1 MKKIHTNESLEIHMR
16 PVAQFIEV
24 TIKRLNVII
33 RSTAITMNTESFR
46 SLNCE
51 PVPSHV
57 GKQFGYTVFYNETFV
72 NQQFVGLSPNC
83 LRKQKKKLNK
93 TVLHSFLC

>member
-1 MKKIHTNESLEIHMR
+1 MR

>member
-1 MKKIHTNESLEIHMR
+1 MR

-33 RSTAITMNTESFR
+33 RSTAITMNAESFR

-51 PVPSHV
+51 PSHV

-72 NQQFVGLSPNC
+72 NQQFVGLSPNWETK
-83 LRKQKKKLNK
+83 RG
-93 TVLHSFLC
+93 TA